1 MSEQQTMNSNSF
13 KPRKYDVIVVGAALA
28 GVISAALMAKRGY
41 KVALVEQLDYVG
53 GRVGGTQCNG
63 YWFNWGH
70 RDGHGYGDGGWIFHK
85 GAIAARE
92 VRKLRAKEISHL
104 RAVAAGAPEQTV
116 DGAVDADERI
126 DAMRRLRAIAPQ
138 LEKLAPRDRETLL
151 LYAWGDL
158 TYEQIAETLRVPVG
172 TVRSRL
178 NRVRRKLTAVRPG
191 PGDMAAYT
199 MGEGA

>member
-1 MSEQQTMNSNSF
+1 MSTDADIIRRAGED
-13 KPRKYDVIVVGAALA
+13 PRAFTELFDRHARAIAGFAIRRVGADAADDVVSETFLVAYRKRATFRADATSALPW
-28 GVISAALMAKRGY
+28 L
-41 KVALVEQLDYVG
+41 
-53 GRVGGTQCNG
+53 
-63 YWFNWGH
+63 F
-70 RDGHGYGDGGWIFHK
+70 
-85 GAIAARE
+85 AIAARE

-138 LEKLAPRDRETLL
+138 LERLAPRDRETLL

-191 PGDMAAYT
+191 SGDMAAYT